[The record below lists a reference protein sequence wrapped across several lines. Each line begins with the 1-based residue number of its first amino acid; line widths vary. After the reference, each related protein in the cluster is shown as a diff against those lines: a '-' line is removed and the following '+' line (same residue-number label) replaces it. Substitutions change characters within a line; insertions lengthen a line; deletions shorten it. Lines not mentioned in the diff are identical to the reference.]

1 MGKKIGILTF
11 QKSLN
16 YGSAL
21 QAFALVR
28 KLRELGY
35 DAEVIDYKQ
44 NNYDYQY
51 KLLKAPFSVKDIKY
65 DLIHIAFLRTLVRRA
80 KAFPDFC
87 QKYLYLGRE
96 KLKYGDDLEC
106 LSEQYDT
113 IICGSDQIWN
123 PNAMD
128 FDINY
133 FLPGVRDISKVSYA
147 VSINGGSLASTS
159 MAEQLKKNLLAFH
172 ALSVREESGRKNLN
186 DFLMGE
192 REVSVVL
199 DPTLLHNKEV
209 YDAVSAP
216 RLVEEPYIFFYSI
229 NFKPDAILAAEN
241 LSKRTGLPVYTLFA
255 GRGNKYLLKT
265 AKKFHVW
272 KKSVGPESFI
282 SLLKYSDYV
291 VTNSFHGTAFS
302 LIYEKN
308 FYSVGCAD
316 LNGQLKYDERICD
329 GLAQFGLLDRVV
341 TKEQMKSVS
350 LDAQIDYQNVGKI
363 REELIQESVNYLK
376 DALK

>member
-11 QKSLN
+11 HKSLN

-21 QAFALVR
+21 QAFALVQ

-51 KLLKAPFSVKDIKY
+51 KLLKAPVSAKAVKY
-65 DLIHIAFLRTLVRRA
+65 DIIHMAFLGTLIRRA

-87 QKYLYLGRE
+87 EKYLYLGKE
-96 KLKYGDDLEC
+96 KLKYGDDLSC

-123 PNAMD
+123 PNARD
-128 FDINY
+128 FDTNY
-133 FLPGVRDISKVSYA
+133 FLPDIQNVTKVSYA

-159 MAEQLKKNLLAFH
+159 VADQLKKNLLAFH

-199 DPTLLHNKEV
+199 DPTLLHNKEK

-216 RLVEEPYIFFYSI
+216 RLVQEPYIFFYSI
-229 NFKPDAILAAEN
+229 NFMPDAIQAAEN

-255 GRGNKYLLKT
+255 GRGNKCLLK
-265 AKKFHVW
+265 AANKFHIW
-272 KKSVGPESFI
+272 KKSVGPEAFI

-302 LIYEKN
+302 IIYEKN
-308 FYSVGCAD
+308 FYSVGCAGQD
-316 LNGQLKYDERICD
+316 GQLKYDERICD

-341 TKEQMKSVS
+341 TKEQIKDVS

>member
-1 MGKKIGILTF
+1 MAKKIGILTF
-11 QKSLN
+11 HKSLN

-21 QAFALVR
+21 QAFALVQ
-28 KLRELGY
+28 KLRKLGY
-35 DAEVIDYKQ
+35 DAEIIDYKQ
-44 NNYDYQY
+44 EKYDSLY
-51 KLLKAPFSVKDIKY
+51 KLLKAPVSAKAVKY
-65 DLIHIAFLRTLVRRA
+65 DLVHMAFLGTLIKREKV
-80 KAFPDFC
+80 FPDFC
-87 QKYLYLGRE
+87 EKYLYLSKE
-96 KLKYGDDLEC
+96 KYQYGDDLND
-106 LSEQYDT
+106 LSERYDT

-123 PNAMD
+123 PNAVD

-133 FLPGVRDISKVSYA
+133 FLPGVRNVSKVSYA
-147 VSINGGSLASTS
+147 VSINGGSLNNTS
-159 MAEQLKKNLLAFH
+159 VAEQLKKNLLDFH
-172 ALSVREESGRKNLN
+172 VLSVREKSGRENLN
-186 DFLMGE
+186 DFLGGE

-199 DPTLLHNKEV
+199 DPTLLHNRDM

-216 RLVEEPYIFFYSI
+216 RLIKEPYIFFYSV
-229 NFKPDAILAAEN
+229 NFMPDAIAAAEN

-255 GRGNKYLLKT
+255 GRGSQYLLKA
-265 AKKFHVW
+265 AKKFHMW

-302 LIYEKN
+302 VIYEKN

-316 LNGQLKYDERICD
+316 LNGQPKQDERICD

-341 TKEQMKSVS
+341 TKEQIKNVP
-350 LDAQIDYQNVGKI
+350 LDTKIDYESVGEK
-363 REELIQESVNYLK
+363 REKLIQESVNYLK